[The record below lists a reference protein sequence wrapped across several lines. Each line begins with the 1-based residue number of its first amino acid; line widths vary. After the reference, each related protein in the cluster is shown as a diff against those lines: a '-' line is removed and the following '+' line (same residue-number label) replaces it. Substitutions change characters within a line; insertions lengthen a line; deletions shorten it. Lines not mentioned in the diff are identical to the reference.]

1 MSLACC
7 VKPLNP
13 VIIAR
18 PGSVVSTVAPVVLF
32 TTTYVGGGPNSD
44 PFPNLKT
51 LPSLPYKLSYHDSP
65 RYVMMSLEEYVRLKG
80 ATIVAT
86 PESFPES
93 VLARI
98 REIAD
103 SHPEIEH
110 EIGGGLA
117 ALLDQPE
124 TSGDVRPR

>member
-1 MSLACC
+1 MRIFASSDLQR
-7 VKPLNP
+7 NP
-13 VIIAR
+13 AEIQKAAL
-18 PGSVVSTVAPVVLF
+18 TEPVF
-32 TTTYVGGGPNSD
+32 
-44 PFPNLKT
+44 
-51 LPSLPYKLSYHDSP
+51 LSYHDKP

-98 REIAD
+98 RDIAD

-124 TSGDVRPR
+124 GSGGFRPR

>member
-1 MSLACC
+1 MRVFASSDLQR
-7 VKPLNP
+7 NP
-13 VIIAR
+13 AEIQKAALM
-18 PGSVVSTVAPVVLF
+18 GPVF
-32 TTTYVGGGPNSD
+32 
-44 PFPNLKT
+44 
-51 LPSLPYKLSYHDSP
+51 LSYHDKP

-117 ALLDQPE
+117 ALLDHPE
-124 TSGDVRPR
+124 TSGGVRPR

>member
-1 MSLACC
+1 MSMRIFASSDLQR
-7 VKPLNP
+7 NP
-13 VIIAR
+13 AEIQKA
-18 PGSVVSTVAPVVLF
+18 ALMEPVF
-32 TTTYVGGGPNSD
+32 
-44 PFPNLKT
+44 
-51 LPSLPYKLSYHDSP
+51 LSYHDSP

-80 ATIVAT
+80 ASIVAV

-117 ALLDQPE
+117 ALLNEPE
-124 TSGDVRPR
+124 GGGGYRPR

>member
-1 MSLACC
+1 MRVFASSDLQR
-7 VKPLNP
+7 NP
-13 VIIAR
+13 AEIQKA
-18 PGSVVSTVAPVVLF
+18 ALMEPVF
-32 TTTYVGGGPNSD
+32 
-44 PFPNLKT
+44 
-51 LPSLPYKLSYHDSP
+51 LSYHDKP

-80 ATIVAT
+80 ATIVAA
-86 PESFPES
+86 PES

-103 SHPEIEH
+103 SDPEIEH

-124 TSGDVRPR
+124 TSGGFKPR

>member
-1 MSLACC
+1 MRVFASSDLQR
-7 VKPLNP
+7 NP
-13 VIIAR
+13 AEIQKA
-18 PGSVVSTVAPVVLF
+18 ALMEPVF
-32 TTTYVGGGPNSD
+32 
-44 PFPNLKT
+44 
-51 LPSLPYKLSYHDSP
+51 LSYHDKP

-80 ATIVAT
+80 ATIAAA
-86 PESFPES
+86 PESVPES

-117 ALLDQPE
+117 ALN
-124 TSGDVRPR
+124 GDGNGSA